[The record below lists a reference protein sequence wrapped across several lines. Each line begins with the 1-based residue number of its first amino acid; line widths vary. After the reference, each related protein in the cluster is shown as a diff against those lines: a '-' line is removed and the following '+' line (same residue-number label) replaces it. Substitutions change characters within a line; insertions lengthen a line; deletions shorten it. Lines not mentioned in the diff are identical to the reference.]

1 MKFCSWNNSA
11 NSSVWSSWSY
21 QHTTC
26 WGTIAW
32 RCQESRCC
40 RIYKCQIVSTML
52 NCTQDG
58 LWWVLCS
65 ISSKKFQPILP
76 SSFILFLESPFGQ
89 CQKMLQ
95 HVQLLH
101 MHEKMGRECLFFSL
115 SSGLTQINQ
124 KISYF
129 SKKISENA
137 RKLGGG
143 FVFSHCYLKYGFY
156 GNP

>member
-1 MKFCSWNNSA
+1 MKFCSWNNSV
-11 NSSVWSSWSY
+11 NSSVWCSWSY
-21 QHTTC
+21 QPTTC

-40 RIYKCQIVSTML
+40 RIYKCQVVSTTL
-52 NCTQDG
+52 NCIQDG

-76 SSFILFLESPFGQ
+76 SSFILILESPFGQ
-89 CQKMLQ
+89 CQKCCNMFSRYIWW
-95 HVQLLH
+95 
-101 MHEKMGRECLFFSL
+101 EENAFFFSFRW
-115 SSGLTQINQ
+115 GLTQINQ

-137 RKLGGG
+137 CKLGGG